1 MWDAGARR
9 GCCAMQETIFSF
21 LSVGPRILMSR
32 AGLLDSDFFEGAF
45 RVGFQF
51 KEEGRVRG
59 RGKKG
64 CSGWRVE
71 ASFLSREHIRRN

>member
-1 MWDAGARR
+1 MMCNAGN
-9 GCCAMQETIFSF
+9 CVFSF
-21 LSVGPRILMSR
+21 LSAGPGILMSR

-64 CSGWRVE
+64 CSVWRME